1 MQPINNPYANSQRNK
16 DGKEVLKSKSALS
29 RYIFSGQGPDAND
42 KNSIDFDEI
51 PSV

>member
-1 MQPINNPYANSQRNK
+1 MQPMNNPYANSQRNK
-16 DGKEVLKSKSALS
+16 DEKQVLKSKSALS
-29 RYIFSGQGPDAND
+29 RYIFSGQGPDAMD

>member
-1 MQPINNPYANSQRNK
+1 MMQLKAVMEN
-16 DGKEVLKSKSALS
+16 LKSKSALS
-29 RYIFSGQGPDAND
+29 RYIFSGQGPDAID

>member
-1 MQPINNPYANSQRNK
+1 MQPMNNPYANSHRNK
-16 DGKEVLKSKSALS
+16 DDKQVLKSKSALS
-29 RYIFSGQGPDAND
+29 RYIFSGQGPDAMD